1 METLQI
7 KKGTW
12 AAFNNLATKDPNT
25 IYFITDARRIYIGNI
40 EFTRPTECM
49 ADLVFIDSN
58 GTNYKTIEKDNR

>member
-12 AAFNNLATKDPNT
+12 AAFNRLTTKDPNT
-25 IYFITDARRIYIGNI
+25 IYFITDARRIYIGDI

-49 ADLVFIDSN
+49 TDLVFIDSD
-58 GTNYKTIEKDNR
+58 GANYMIIEKDDR